1 MLSYLKHYEGD
12 IMPKEEIKLQFDS
25 DLPYQIDAINS
36 TVDLFQ
42 GQEAFD
48 HVIISSG
55 QRNFDSSFN
64 LISGI
69 GNQLKLKSPEIRQN
83 VLKIQKHNN
92 LTPKVDLTNRL
103 DATIQMETGTGKTYV
118 YLRTILEL
126 NAKYNFKKFI
136 IIVPNVAIREGVY
149 KTLEVTKDNFKEIY
163 GNISYNYFIYNS
175 NDLSNVLDFY
185 NKDNIQI
192 MIINISAFNKDFD
205 DQTKSNII
213 YRNIDDLNGKR
224 PIDLIKATNPIV
236 IIDEPQSTASGK
248 QSKKAINY
256 LEPLCTL
263 QYSATPKENK
273 NLIYKLDAIDA
284 FHLNLVK
291 KIEVMSANPNN
302 EKIDDLLLK
311 KIQIRQTIKK
321 HLDKEKELNKK
332 GIKVLSLFFI
342 DKVDKYR
349 IYPKEKDD
357 KNYNNGVYADIF
369 EKEYLDIISNYDE
382 QDLKPE
388 YLDADNIKTF
398 HQGYFAQDGNGL
410 YVDTRGT
417 GERDSTTYDLIMKS
431 KEKLLDL
438 NNPLRFIFSHTTLK
452 EGWDNPNVFQICTLN
467 PTISDTKK
475 HQEIGRGLRLCV
487 NQDGERVHDE
497 NINILTIMANESYSS
512 FAKSLQEDLIKEGY
526 ELGVIKEDFFAGL
539 NTEDDEGYKISI
551 NNEGSKE
558 IFEFFKEKNYIDE
571 NGELTNEL
579 KYSLEQGLIEI
590 PVEYW
595 DFYDLI
601 YDLLLKYS
609 EDYVKDAKE
618 RKEININDSIFN
630 LNEFDGLWDK
640 IKYNTFYTVK
650 IDTEELI
657 DLCCEEM
664 QSLKNIKSI
673 VELTSSKLN
682 ISRAGVTIDRPDRQ
696 TIVIE
701 PNNDNLPNI
710 LDILQN
716 DTEVTRVT
724 IGEILKR
731 SNTLN
736 IFINNPNEYIKRTT
750 EIINSVMKKLK
761 LKNISYEK
769 TENFYEKDLFKQ
781 KIYTYTNNILS
792 RNIEKSLYD
801 SVLYEFSI
809 EKKFANKLETDNRI
823 IFYAKLP
830 NWYKIDTPFGTY
842 NPDWAICVQTDDEKN
857 SYFIIETKSTLN
869 LDKLRGEERYK
880 IECAKKHFKELGV
893 DYDVVDSF
901 ETFEEKFL
909 I

>member
-236 IIDEPQSTASGK
+236 IIDEPQSTASDK
-248 QSKKAINY
+248 KNKKAINY